1 MLQSIQGRRDTTAWS
16 IIGQDSLEV
25 LAGLAI
31 TGLEALVGVS
41 FMGCPRL
48 LGFSPPFLT
57 D

>member
-41 FMGCPRL
+41 FMGCLRL